1 MAELANKGIWRWPES
16 SPARGR
22 LSEMEEMDIA
32 NAPRPE
38 KSDEQMADERAVR
51 EAQADPAAPP
61 DRVPMAITVR
71 DHGVLRFDEGWL
83 KQVSGEF
90 PLSEQDKRMRTVLD
104 LLERAEPVLYHLVQ
118 ARWEYKRSDRDI
130 ATSLGLD
137 HKTVAAMIAR
147 AEQRALAD
155 YNDLFPQTT

>member
-1 MAELANKGIWRWPES
+1 MAELANKGVWRWPES

-90 PLSEQDKRMRTVLD
+90 PLSEQDKRMRTVLN
-104 LLERAEPVLYHLVQ
+104 LLERGDPPAFHLLQ
-118 ARWEYKRSDRDI
+118 ARWEYRRPDAEI
-130 ATSLGLD
+130 AASLGI
-137 HKTVAAMIAR
+137 TAPTIAR
-147 AEQRALAD
+147 MLAQIEQRVLAD
-155 YNDLFPQTT
+155 YRDLFPETA